1 MLYTQNIFNDYLNR
15 NIFRVFLLTST
26 GMLFFLLFS
35 RSIQL
40 FEKAAADLLDP
51 LIALKILVLR
61 IPDFLTFII
70 PISFFVSLL
79 VNLGSLYRN
88 NGYLIFFSA
97 GKSNTYLFRTIFGQ
111 GALILFCLLSLGLL
125 VAPISKPLAE
135 SLYVNQGIEHR
146 LELLSS
152 NRIHNINQSSKF
164 TFQSR
169 GSQPNTF
176 KGVTFFSIQDSGALI
191 ISSEEMT
198 TAIKNKKL
206 YLDFRKGSILID
218 SFDSQ
223 SSISFDKHTTHLNL
237 EEELSLVP
245 SFRKILD
252 SDDQLGFSQEQWNY
266 SFILLFLNL
275 FLFAFAF
282 SQTRPR
288 ESNNQKFVL
297 AGLLFLIYLTFLIAY
312 RNSYTESSNALLYLA
327 LWPIHAGFSALGL
340 LILFKSSILR
350 NLNIFNN
357 PISKFIIYISMAFLF
372 LWLIF

>member
-152 NRIHNINQSSKF
+152 NRIHNINQSSEF

-237 EEELSLVP
+237 EEELSLAP

-312 RNSYTESSNALLYLA
+312 RNTYTESSNALLYLA

>member
-51 LIALKILVLR
+51 LIALKILALR

-135 SLYVNQGIEHR
+135 FLYVNQGIEHR

-176 KGVTFFSIQDSGALI
+176 KGVLFFSIQDSGALI

-223 SSISFDKHTTHLNL
+223 SSISFDKHTTYLNL
-237 EEELSLVP
+237 EEELSLAP

>member
-51 LIALKILVLR
+51 LVALKILVLR

-97 GKSNTYLFRTIFGQ
+97 GKSNTDLFRTIFGQ

-198 TAIKNKKL
+198 TVIKNKKL

-237 EEELSLVP
+237 EEELSLAP

-297 AGLLFLIYLTFLIAY
+297 AGLVFLIYLTFLIAY

>member
-111 GALILFCLLSLGLL
+111 GALILLCLLSLGLL

-237 EEELSLVP
+237 EEELSLAP

>member
-51 LIALKILVLR
+51 LIAFKILVLR

-237 EEELSLVP
+237 EEELSLAP

-312 RNSYTESSNALLYLA
+312 RNAYTESSNALLYLA

>member
-1 MLYTQNIFNDYLNR
+1 
-15 NIFRVFLLTST
+15 
-26 GMLFFLLFS
+26 MLFFLLFS

-51 LIALKILVLR
+51 LIALKILALR

-237 EEELSLVP
+237 EEELSLAP

-252 SDDQLGFSQEQWNY
+252 SDNQLGFSQEQWNF

-312 RNSYTESSNALLYLA
+312 RNTYTESSNALLYLA

>member
-51 LIALKILVLR
+51 LVALKILVLR

-237 EEELSLVP
+237 EEELSLAP

-312 RNSYTESSNALLYLA
+312 RNTYTESSNALLYLA

-340 LILFKSSILR
+340 LILFKSSTLR

>member
-70 PISFFVSLL
+70 PISFFISLL

-237 EEELSLVP
+237 EEELSLAP

-312 RNSYTESSNALLYLA
+312 RNSYTESSNELLYLA

>member
-51 LIALKILVLR
+51 LVALKILVLR

-97 GKSNTYLFRTIFGQ
+97 GKSNAYLFRAIFGQ

-237 EEELSLVP
+237 EEELSLAP

-312 RNSYTESSNALLYLA
+312 RNSYTESSNALLYLS

>member
-237 EEELSLVP
+237 EEELSLAP

-312 RNSYTESSNALLYLA
+312 RNTYTESSNALLYLA

>member
-237 EEELSLVP
+237 EEELSLAP

-297 AGLLFLIYLTFLIAY
+297 AGLLFLIYLTSLIAY
-312 RNSYTESSNALLYLA
+312 RNTYTESSNALLYLA

>member
-51 LIALKILVLR
+51 LIALQILVLR

-237 EEELSLVP
+237 EEELSLAP

>member
-237 EEELSLVP
+237 EEELSLAP

>member
-51 LIALKILVLR
+51 LIALKILALR

-223 SSISFDKHTTHLNL
+223 SSISFDKHTTYLNL
-237 EEELSLVP
+237 EEELSLAP

>member
-70 PISFFVSLL
+70 PISFFISLL

-237 EEELSLVP
+237 EEELSLAP

>member
-237 EEELSLVP
+237 EEELSLAP

-312 RNSYTESSNALLYLA
+312 RNSYMESSNALLYLA

>member
-51 LIALKILVLR
+51 LIALKILALR

-169 GSQPNTF
+169 GSEHNSF

-191 ISSEEMT
+191 ISSEEMM

-223 SSISFDKHTTHLNL
+223 SSISFDKHTTYLSL
-237 EEELSLVP
+237 EEELSLAP

-252 SDDQLGFSQEQWNY
+252 SDHELGFSQEQWNY

-288 ESNNQKFVL
+288 EPNNQKFVL

-312 RNSYTESSNALLYLA
+312 RNTYTESSNALLYLA
-327 LWPIHAGFSALGL
+327 LWPIHAVFSALGL

>member
-97 GKSNTYLFRTIFGQ
+97 GKSNTHLFRTIFGQ
-111 GALILFCLLSLGLL
+111 GALILFFLLSLGLL

-169 GSQPNTF
+169 GSQYNSF

-237 EEELSLVP
+237 EEELSLAP

>member
-51 LIALKILVLR
+51 LIALNILALR

-169 GSQPNTF
+169 GSQHNSF

-237 EEELSLVP
+237 EEELSLAP

-312 RNSYTESSNALLYLA
+312 RNTYTESSNALLYLA